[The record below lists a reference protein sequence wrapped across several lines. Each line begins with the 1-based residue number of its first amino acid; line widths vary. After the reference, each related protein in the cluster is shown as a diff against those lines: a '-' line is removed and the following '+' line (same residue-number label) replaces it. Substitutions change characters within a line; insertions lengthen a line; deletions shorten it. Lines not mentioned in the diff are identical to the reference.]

1 MTALT
6 DLIGKKIFTK
16 LNSDKIYTGIVQEVE
31 FVGYDEQNIPIY
43 IISLIDK
50 FGLFISFS
58 SKEFKFIEEQK

>member
-1 MTALT
+1 MILKE
-6 DLIGKKIFTK
+6 LEGKKIYTK
-16 LNSDKIYTGIVQEVE
+16 LNSGKIYTGIVKEVE
-31 FVGYDEQNIPIY
+31 FIGNDNNDVPIY

>member
-6 DLIGKKIFTK
+6 DFTGKKIFVK
-16 LNSDKIYTGIVQEVE
+16 LYSNKIYTGIVKEVE
-31 FVGYDEQNIPIY
+31 FVGNDSENMPVY

-50 FGLFISFS
+50 FGLFVSFS